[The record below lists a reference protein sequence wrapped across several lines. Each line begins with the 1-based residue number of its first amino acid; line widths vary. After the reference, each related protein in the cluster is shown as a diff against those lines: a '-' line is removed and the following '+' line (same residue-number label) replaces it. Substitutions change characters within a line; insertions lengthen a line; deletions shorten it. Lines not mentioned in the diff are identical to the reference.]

1 MFSGLMHF
9 LTYMNK
15 EDQRDKEEI
24 SVTETYPH
32 QKTYVLP
39 SAHSAVSLSSDQNVT
54 SLGIVL
60 NFFSFTLIFQDTVTE
75 EYLLYWEYSCEGF
88 VKPLQYS

>member
-1 MFSGLMHF
+1 MHF
-9 LTYMNK
+9 LTYINK

-24 SVTETYPH
+24 SKNGNFPFQRMETYPS

-60 NFFSFTLIFQDTVTE
+60 NSFSFILIFQDTVNRRVLT
-75 EYLLYWEYSCEGF
+75 LLGI
-88 VKPLQYS
+88 

>member
-1 MFSGLMHF
+1 
-9 LTYMNK
+9 MNE
-15 EDQRDKEEI
+15 EDRRDKEEI
-24 SVTETYPH
+24 SVTEIYPS

-54 SLGIVL
+54 SLGI

-88 VKPLQYS
+88 VKPLQHS

>member
-1 MFSGLMHF
+1 MHF

-24 SVTETYPH
+24 SVTETYPR
-32 QKTYVLP
+32 QKTCVLP
-39 SAHSAVSLSSDQNVT
+39 SAHSAVSLPSDQNVT

>member
-24 SVTETYPH
+24 SVTETYPR
-32 QKTYVLP
+32 QKTCVLP
-39 SAHSAVSLSSDQNVT
+39 SAHSAVSLPSDQNVT
-54 SLGIVL
+54 SLGIAL
-60 NFFSFTLIFQDTVTE
+60 NFFPLLLFSKILLLKNTYFTGNIV
-75 EYLLYWEYSCEGF
+75 
-88 VKPLQYS
+88 VKDL